1 MIWQWDRVLA
11 SEGFFKILFNGFRI
25 DISSVCYLFILPAFL
40 SCFFLSENKMGRLWS
55 FGIRIW
61 ITFSIWLIL
70 YMEAATVPFIFEYDL
85 RPNRLF
91 IEYLIYPKE
100 ILSMLWMGYKLELF
114 LGICVSVFSVIFGW
128 KISRYLLKDLNYPV
142 WYVRPLLAFLVLSVG
157 ILGARSTLGHRP
169 LNPAFVAF
177 STDPLI
183 NDLTLNSSYSVLFSA
198 KQMASEEDA
207 FRFYP
212 PLKRSEIIQEV
223 QNNMNVEKDA
233 FKDNALPSY
242 AFHEASYQGKPKNIV
257 ILLLE
262 SHGARYVSGLNG
274 LPLSPNL
281 DQLMKEGWAFNR
293 LYATGTRSV
302 RGIEAVISG
311 FLPTPSRS
319 TVKLNKSQHQFFTLA
334 HMLKTKGYHTQ
345 FIYGGES
352 HFDNMKSFF
361 LGNGFIDMQDLPTF
375 NQPKFVGSW
384 GASDQDLY
392 THAHENFVKLNKEEK
407 PFFSLVFSSSN
418 HSPFEYPDNVIEQ
431 YNTPK
436 QTVENAVKYADFA
449 LGEFLEKAKKSAY
462 WKNTVFIVV
471 ADHDARSYGPQAI
484 PISHFH
490 IPGIIFGK
498 DIPAKMDSRLTS
510 QIDIPPTLLSLAG
523 ISGDHP
529 MIGNDLTKEIPIEKQ
544 RAMMQRDKTFAWMS
558 ANNEVVVFQPEK
570 EPRTFLYHPKKDSL
584 TPTDLPQN
592 LIFKAN
598 AHALWGSLAYKE
610 DLYPQKERY

>member
-1 MIWQWDRVLA
+1 
-11 SEGFFKILFNGFRI
+11 
-25 DISSVCYLFILPAFL
+25 
-40 SCFFLSENKMGRLWS
+40 MGRLWS

-61 ITFSIWLIL
+61 ITFSIWLIF

-142 WYVRPLLAFLVLSVG
+142 WYVRPLLAFLVLAVG

-177 STDPLI
+177 SSDPLI

-212 PLKRSEIIQEV
+212 PLKRTEIIQEV
-223 QNNMNVEKDA
+223 QNNMNVEKDV
-233 FKDNALPSY
+233 FKDNTLPSY
-242 AFHEASYQGKPKNIV
+242 AFHKASYQGKPKNIV

-274 LPLSPNL
+274 LHLSPHL
-281 DQLMKEGWAFNR
+281 DQLMKEGWAFSR

-311 FLPTPSRS
+311 FVPTPSRS

-418 HSPFEYPDNVIEQ
+418 HSPYEYPDNVIEK

-449 LGEFLEKAKKSAY
+449 LGEFLEKAKQSEY
-462 WKNTVFIVV
+462 WKDTVFIVV

-523 ISGDHP
+523 ISGNHP
-529 MIGNDLTKEIPIEKQ
+529 MIGNDLTKEIPLEKQ

-570 EPRTFLYHPKKDSL
+570 EPRTFLYHPKKDLL

-610 DLYPQKERY
+610 DLYPQKESYTQKN